1 MINRGRIIK
10 GIGGFYY
17 ILSNSDNSI
26 TECKARGK
34 FRNMSLTPII
44 GDVVDIDP
52 TGEEGKGSI
61 VKIYDRKNSFIRP
74 AVANIDQLI
83 IVVACNNPK
92 PDFGFV
98 DKMLVIAEYKN
109 VDAVICFNKTDLEDD
124 DVIEKDASVYR
135 NIGYRVIKTSN
146 ITEDDGLEQLKEL
159 LAGKTTAFTGFSGV
173 GKSTLLNNLLGKT
186 YMETGEVSK
195 KIGRGRHTTRHV
207 ELMEYSPGS
216 FVVDTPGFSTL
227 DLPDMEP
234 DELKEFFKEFG
245 QYSQD
250 CRFTNCAHTGC
261 KFCGVYDA
269 VENGHIDGGRFA
281 NYKTFYQ
288 MLKDK
293 KEW

>member
-1 MINRGRIIK
+1 
-10 GIGGFYY
+10 
-17 ILSNSDNSI
+17 
-26 TECKARGK
+26 
-34 FRNMSLTPII
+34 MSLTPII
-44 GDVVDIDP
+44 GDIVDIDP

-74 AVANIDQLI
+74 AVANIDRLV

-98 DKMLVIAEYKN
+98 DKMLVIAACKDVE
-109 VDAVICFNKTDLEDD
+109 AIICFNKTDLEDD
-124 DVIEKDASVYR
+124 EVIEQYAKVYR
-135 NIGYRVIKTSN
+135 DIGYKVIKTSN
-146 ITEDDGLEQLKEL
+146 ITEGEGSEQIKQL
-159 LAGKTTAFTGFSGV
+159 LPGKTTAFTGFSGV
-173 GKSTLLNNLLGKT
+173 GKSTLLNNILGES

-207 ELMEYSPGS
+207 ELMEYAPDSY
-216 FVVDTPGFSTL
+216 VVDTPGFSTL
-227 DLPDMEP
+227 DLPDIQP
-234 DELKEFFKEFG
+234 DVLKECFAEFA
-245 QYSQD
+245 QHSDD
-250 CRFTNCAHTGC
+250 CRFADCAHTGS

-269 VENGHIDGGRFA
+269 VQRGDIDEGRYS

>member
-10 GIGGFYY
+10 GIGGIYN
-17 ILSNSDNSI
+17 IRSESDNSI
-26 TECKARGK
+26 TESKARGK

-44 GDVVDIDP
+44 GDLVDIDP

-74 AVANIDQLI
+74 AVANIDQLV

-92 PDFGFV
+92 PDFSFV
-98 DKMLVIAEYKN
+98 DKMLVIAECKD
-109 VDAVICFNKTDLEDD
+109 VEAVICFNKTDLEDE
-124 DVIEKDASVYR
+124 DVIEAYADVYR
-135 NIGYRVIKTSN
+135 KIGYRVIKTSN
-146 ITEDDGLEQLKEL
+146 ISQGEGLVQIKEL
-159 LAGKTTAFTGFSGV
+159 LPGKTTAFTGFSGV
-173 GKSTLLNNLLGKT
+173 GKSTLLNNLLGMS

-207 ELMEYSPGS
+207 ELMEYQPGS

-227 DLPDMEP
+227 DLPDIEP
-234 DELKEFFKEFG
+234 EELKDCFREFG
-245 QYSQD
+245 KYAQD
-250 CRFTNCAHTGC
+250 CRFADCVHTGT

-269 VENGHIDGGRFA
+269 VESGLIDRGRFA
-281 NYKTFYQ
+281 NYKNFYKI
-288 MLKDK
+288 LKDK

>member
-1 MINRGRIIK
+1 MINKGRIIK

-17 ILSNSDNSI
+17 IRSDSDNSI

-98 DKMLVIAEYKN
+98 DKMLVIAECKD
-109 VDAVICFNKTDLEDD
+109 VEAVICFNKTDLEDD
-124 DVIEKDASVYR
+124 GVIENYASVYR
-135 NIGYRVIKTSN
+135 NIGYKVIKTSN
-146 ITEDDGLEQLKEL
+146 IAQGEGLDLIKEL
-159 LAGKTTAFTGFSGV
+159 LPGKTTAFTGFSGV
-173 GKSTLLNNLLGKT
+173 GKSTLLNNLLGSA

-207 ELMEYSPGS
+207 ELMEYEAGS
-216 FVVDTPGFSTL
+216 YVVDTPGFSTL
-227 DLPDMEP
+227 DLPDMEAE
-234 DELKEFFKEFG
+234 ELKDCFVEFG
-245 QYSQD
+245 EYAED
-250 CRFTNCAHTGC
+250 CRFADCAHTGT

-269 VENGHIDGGRFA
+269 VQEGHINQGRYE
-281 NYKTFYQ
+281 NYKAFYQ